1 MKSKLIGYLQGP
13 IYFILWM
20 LPGAIYMR
28 SSIGYLDT
36 ESWLDFT
43 IGNGITWLV
52 DMFVGMF
59 IPLSIALFWGIILW
73 IIHQVLA
80 YLNNN
85 KKFILYDDHDI
96 ANKYGD
102 KLVIFG
108 FLTVIDMTSINL
120 FRPDSIYLIE
130 EYFILIPLKLVQ
142 LWPEY
147 GFEIPYR

>member
-28 SSIGYLDT
+28 SSIDYLNT

-43 IGNGITWLV
+43 LVNGISWLGF
-52 DMFVGMF
+52 MFFGMF
-59 IPLSIALFWGIILW
+59 IPLSIALFWGFILW

-102 KLVIFG
+102 KLVILG
-108 FLTVIDMTSINL
+108 FLTTIDMTSINL
-120 FRPDSIYLIE
+120 FRSDSIYLIE
-130 EYFILIPLKLVQ
+130 EYFILIPLKLSQ
-142 LWPEY
+142 Y
-147 GFEIPYR
+147 F